1 MDGMRRSA
9 SGLVGGGAIVV
20 LFALAPAAQAQVTP
34 EQDAVRLIQPAT
46 ARAAP
51 NNSARAIGRV
61 ETYTPMTL
69 SGAVMP
75 VVKRQVTGAGAKW
88 VQIELPRRPNGV
100 TGWVPARVTRRV
112 LIPWRLVVS
121 TGRRTLTV
129 YRQGRVARR
138 LKVVVGAKHTPT
150 PRGHFYIVEHVKL
163 HNSWAHGVWALAT
176 SAHSNVFQEFDGGDG
191 QVALHGRGSL
201 SAPLGTAA
209 SHGCVRLA
217 DSAVA
222 WLAGVIPNGTPL
234 DVTR

>member
-1 MDGMRRSA
+1 MFGGSA
-9 SGLVGGGAIVV
+9 IAIALAIV
-20 LFALAPAAQAQVTP
+20 PAAHAKVSP

-46 ARAAP
+46 ARSAP
-51 NNSARAIGRV
+51 SNSARAIARV

-75 VVKRQVTGAGAKW
+75 VVRRQVTGAGAKW
-88 VQIELPRRPNGV
+88 VQIELSRRPNGA

-121 TGRRTLTV
+121 TSRRTLTV
-129 YRQGRVARR
+129 YRQGRVFRR
-138 LKVVVGAKHTPT
+138 MKVVVGAKSTPT

-222 WLAGVIPNGTPL
+222 WLARVIPNGTPL